1 MTDYAT
7 KKDVQEVVDDL
18 SKIISQ
24 LAQNMHS
31 ELTDIKQ
38 DVKTLQGDVTYLKK
52 GHDKLLDTLDHFFKR
67 LDETEADNTA
77 RDAQLARLERWI
89 EQVAAK
95 AGVKLEY

>member
-7 KKDVQEVVDDL
+7 KNDVQEIVDKAVDDL
-18 SKIISQ
+18 SEIIQSFAKDVDSKFNQ
-24 LAQNMHS
+24 LEERMDKVERNLDR
-31 ELTDIKQ
+31 LTN
-38 DVKTLQGDVTYLKK
+38 
-52 GHDKLLDTLDHFFKR
+52 TLDAFLKR
-67 LDETEADNTA
+67 LDDIEIDNHA